1 MASMDDL
8 VTEVPTLSLPTRMQY
23 RFREITKI
31 GKATVPITPSIG
43 QAPVK
48 AGDTIIVELPF
59 LTVIDLTTF
68 IMEFDGET
76 TDNGKAPSGPSNHRQ
91 TRFFPRN
98 TASIIEQLDV

>member
-1 MASMDDL
+1 MASMADL

-31 GKATVPITPSIG
+31 GKTTVPITPSIG

-59 LTVIDLTTF
+59 NTVIDLTTF

-76 TDNGKAPSGPSNHRQ
+76 TDNGKIHLVHL
-91 TRFFPRN
+91 
-98 TASIIEQLDV
+98 IIDKLDFSLVILLQLLNN